1 MKRVVMGFVLGIAGL
16 FAFANT
22 AAACTYTCQLIAPN
36 CRSCVDT
43 QGYTGATCQNTSGSC
58 GCRYTNY
65 CDAAT
70 YAQSIGVKPVE
81 EAATCSALPTDTA
94 MSAELVSAAE

>member
-1 MKRVVMGFVLGIAGL
+1 MKRVVMGFVLGIAGIL
-16 FAFANT
+16 AFANT
-22 AAACTYTCQLIAPN
+22 AAACMQTCEFISPT
-36 CRSCVDT
+36 CRSCVDVDW
-43 QGYTGATCQNTSGSC
+43 YTGATCQNTSGSC

-65 CDAAT
+65 CDAA
-70 YAQSIGVKPVE
+70 AFEQSIGVKPVE